1 MAAHGCLRTV
11 APYLIHNGS
20 MTIPQYEYDM
30 IIFAQHG
37 HQNNDVTKAPKK
49 ATAGRG
55 FKLA

>member
-37 HQNNDVTKAPKK
+37 HQNNDVT
-49 ATAGRG
+49 
-55 FKLA
+55 